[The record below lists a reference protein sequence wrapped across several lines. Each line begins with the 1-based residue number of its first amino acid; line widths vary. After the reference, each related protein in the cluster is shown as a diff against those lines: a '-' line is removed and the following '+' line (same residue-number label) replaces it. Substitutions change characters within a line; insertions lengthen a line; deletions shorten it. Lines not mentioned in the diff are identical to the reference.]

1 MNDASLL
8 GRLLEHRAAW
18 VSLVFLMTLALSVVV
33 VPWVSPYGYDLQDLE
48 LIGQPVGPDHA
59 HWFGTD
65 ELGQDALTRVFFG
78 GRISLAVGLASA
90 LVATLVGTA
99 IGALAGFFGGLVDT
113 ALMRLTDVVLSIPLL
128 PLVLL
133 LSGLLRPGLP
143 MLVLTIGGLTW
154 MATARVVRSQFLTL
168 RELEFVAAARA
179 LGAGSGRLIV
189 RHILPNAVAPITVS
203 ATLAVGSSIMLESA
217 LSFLG
222 FGVQPPTPTW
232 GNLLNA
238 ASPWIGAAPWLAL
251 PPGILI
257 FATVLAVNFLGDGL
271 RDALESKD

>member
-1 MNDASLL
+1 
-8 GRLLEHRAAW
+8 
-18 VSLVFLMTLALSVVV
+18 
-33 VPWVSPYGYDLQDLE
+33 
-48 LIGQPVGPDHA
+48 
-59 HWFGTD
+59 
-65 ELGQDALTRVFFG
+65 
-78 GRISLAVGLASA
+78 
-90 LVATLVGTA
+90 
-99 IGALAGFFGGLVDT
+99 
-113 ALMRLTDVVLSIPLL
+113 
-128 PLVLL
+128 
-133 LSGLLRPGLP
+133 

-168 RELEFVAAARA
+168 RELEFVTAARA
-179 LGAGSGRLIV
+179 LGAGNGRLIV

-232 GNLLNA
+232 GNLLNS

>member
-8 GRLLEHRAAW
+8 RRLLEHRAAW
-18 VSLVFLMTLALSVVV
+18 LSLVFLLTLALSVVI
-33 VPWVSPYGYDLQDLE
+33 VPWVSPYAYDLQDLE
-48 LIGQPVGPDHA
+48 LIGQPVAPDRA

-65 ELGQDALTRVFFG
+65 ELGQDSLTRAFFG

-99 IGALAGFFGGLVDT
+99 IGALAGFFGGLVDA

-168 RELEFVAAARA
+168 RELEFVTAARA

-189 RHILPNAVAPITVS
+189 RHMLPNAVAPITVS